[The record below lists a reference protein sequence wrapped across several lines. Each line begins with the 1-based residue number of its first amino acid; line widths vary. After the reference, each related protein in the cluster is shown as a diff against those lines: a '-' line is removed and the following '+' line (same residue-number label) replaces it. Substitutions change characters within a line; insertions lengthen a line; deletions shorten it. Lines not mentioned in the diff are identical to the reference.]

1 MDEEFE
7 GLLAAFS
14 AARMEP
20 YLKHCNG
27 DVAKAFRL
35 YAWNVEVSAAL
46 NGPLGCLEV
55 VLRNALHERLAAMVG
70 RSDWWRDRRVDLHDV
85 AEGLLA
91 DAATKL
97 ARGGKPAVPD
107 AMVAELH
114 FGFWIALLG
123 KGRNYETTLWRPAL
137 RHAFPHYSGGRR
149 DLHWRLDAM
158 RLLRNRISHAEPI
171 HERHIKAD
179 HGTILDLI
187 GYISPPAVEYV
198 RRHDRVERVLRRRHA
213 VCNGDADPEF

>member
-27 DVAKAFRL
+27 DAVKAFRL

-46 NGPLGCLEV
+46 SGPLSCLEV
-55 VLRNALHERLAAMVG
+55 VLRNALHERLTAMVG
-70 RSDWWRDRRVDLHDV
+70 RSDWWRDGRVNLHDV
-85 AEGLLA
+85 AQRLLV
-91 DAATKL
+91 DAATALAKRGKL
-97 ARGGKPAVPD
+97 QGSDG
-107 AMVAELH
+107 MVAELH
-114 FGFWIALLG
+114 FGFWIALVG

-149 DLHWRLDAM
+149 DLHWELDSM
-158 RLLRNRISHAEPI
+158 RLLRNRISHAEPV
-171 HERHIKAD
+171 HQRHLEAD
-179 HGTILDLI
+179 HQTIMNLI
-187 GYISPPAVEYV
+187 GYISPPAAEYV
-198 RRHDRVERVLRRRHA
+198 RRHDRVERVLRRRYA
-213 VCNGDADPEF
+213 VCDGDADPEF